1 MNTQEFFVELAKTL
15 KNITHPQGKQI
26 FTIILGDCANALSDA
41 NVDAVAT
48 CTQNKSDTRLFLHM
62 AATTVAG
69 YRRVLVRTSDSDVVV
84 LVVSTFV
91 ALGQQLDEHW
101 IAFGMRTHYR
111 YIPVH

>member
-1 MNTQEFFVELAKTL
+1 
-15 KNITHPQGKQI
+15 
-26 FTIILGDCANALSDA
+26 
-41 NVDAVAT
+41 
-48 CTQNKSDTRLFLHM
+48 M